1 MRPILPLALMAL
13 VLLAGC
19 LADRSGGAADMAQ
32 PVTEAIE
39 VSSLDAPAAASTE
52 AGPAAVAA
60 APAVAPGM
68 SAEALADQTPDTPPE
83 TGALLEEVAAPPPP
97 EPPKSPSQIACEKKG
112 GRFAKA
118 GNSTTFVCVRE
129 TRDGGKACRR
139 ETDCEGLCLARSRSC
154 SPITP
159 VLGCQEILTQDGL
172 RVTQCVN

>member
-32 PVTEAIE
+32 PVTEAIA
-39 VSSLDAPAAASTE
+39 VSSLDAPAAALTE
-52 AGPAAVAA
+52 EGPAAVAA
-60 APAVAPGM
+60 APRM
-68 SAEALADQTPDTPPE
+68 SAEALADQTADTPPE

>member
-13 VLLAGC
+13 ALLAGC

-52 AGPAAVAA
+52 AGPATVAA
-60 APAVAPGM
+60 APAAAPGM
-68 SAEALADQTPDTPPE
+68 SAEALADQAPDT
-83 TGALLEEVAAPPPP
+83 PP